1 MKKVLT
7 LAIGMVL
14 TFLVGAAPAQAQNC
28 STKDTASVRELL
40 VPITRLS
47 AHQGRNTSE
56 NQEVIASIRKMIKA
70 TPSNKLRN
78 SLKELK
84 ALVTKGELNQ
94 GSTLYW
100 GYKDGSVWKTYKKVL
115 VLTQKDAC

>member
-1 MKKVLT
+1 MKKNLT
-7 LAIGMVL
+7 LSIVAGLILLTGM
-14 TFLVGAAPAQAQNC
+14 APAEAQTC
-28 STKDTASVRELL
+28 SGKDTQSVRELL

-56 NQEVIASIRKMIKA
+56 NQEVLSSIRKLIKA
-70 TPSNKLRN
+70 SPSAKLRN

-84 ALVTKGELNQ
+84 ALVKKGELNQ

-100 GYKDGSVWKTYKKVL
+100 GYRDGSVWKAYKKVL

>member
-1 MKKVLT
+1 MKKVFT

-14 TFLVGAAPAQAQNC
+14 TFLLGAAPAQAQNC
-28 STKDTASVRELL
+28 SVNDTQAVRELL

-47 AHQGRNTSE
+47 AHQGRNTAE
-56 NQEVIASIRKMIKA
+56 NQEVISSIRKMIKA

-78 SLKELK
+78 SLKELR
-84 ALVTKGELNQ
+84 ALVKKGELNQ

-115 VLTQKDAC
+115 VLTQKDGC

>member
-7 LAIGMVL
+7 FTI
-14 TFLVGAAPAQAQNC
+14 GAALILLLGATPAQAQNC
-28 STKDTASVRELL
+28 SIKNTASVRELL

-56 NQEVIASIRKMIKA
+56 NQEVMSSIRKLIKA
-70 TPSNKLRN
+70 SPSAKLRN

-84 ALVTKGELNQ
+84 ALVKKGELNQ

-100 GYKDGSVWKTYKKVL
+100 GYRDGSVWKAYKKVL

>member
-1 MKKVLT
+1 MKRVVT
-7 LAIGMVL
+7 LGIATALV
-14 TFLVGAAPAQAQNC
+14 FLAGATSAQSQTC
-28 STKDTASVRELL
+28 SVNDTQEVRELL
-40 VPITRLS
+40 VPTTRLS

-56 NQEVIASIRKMIKA
+56 NQEVIFSIRKLIKA
-70 TPSNKLRN
+70 SPSAKLRN

-84 ALVTKGELNQ
+84 ALVKKGELNQ

-100 GYKDGSVWKTYKKVL
+100 GYRDGSVWKAYKKVL

>member
-7 LAIGMVL
+7 LSIGMVL
-14 TFLVGAAPAQAQNC
+14 TFLVVAAPAQAQNC
-28 STKDTASVRELL
+28 SVNDTQAVRVLL

-56 NQEVIASIRKMIKA
+56 NQEVISSIRKLIKA
-70 TPSNKLRN
+70 TPSNKLR
-78 SLKELK
+78 STLKELK
-84 ALVTKGELNQ
+84 ALVKKGELNQ

-115 VLTQKDAC
+115 VLTQKDGC